1 MMDGAETTLLA
12 ALREA
17 ERPEP
22 ILTVSQWAAANRVL
36 DSTSSA
42 APGRW
47 RNERMPMAA
56 EVMDRLSFSDPVQRV
71 VLWCAAQ
78 MIKTETILNWEGYKM
93 DCHPGASIIVEP
105 TVELMQKFS
114 KDRFSHMIELCP
126 SLHRKVGDPRA
137 RDSNNTILAKAYP
150 GGITYMIGA
159 NSPVGFRSTPAG
171 SASCDEIDSFP
182 GDVGGEGDPI
192 ALLEA
197 RMTTWG
203 ERSKLFLTSTCTIK
217 GLSRIERA
225 FAEGDQRRYYVP
237 CPRCGSYQTLTW
249 AGVTW
254 ARDAPLAAWYECAMC
269 KGRIE
274 NGEKTKM
281 LAAGE
286 WRAHAPFDGVTT
298 SYHLNGLYS
307 PVGWLTW
314 GKMAKEFLRAQ
325 GHPSLH
331 KTWTNTRLAETWD
344 DRQGQGVEPGSL
356 LDRREEFNMDELDP
370 EVRVITMGVDVQ
382 DDRLEVE
389 TVAWAPGYESWSI
402 DYTVIPGDPTF
413 LGAGG
418 PWLDLDELRKRTYT
432 HPTAGPMKAAIC
444 CVDTGGHVTGSAYT
458 YVRTHARER
467 VFGVKGGST
476 AAGGMRRPIWPKR
489 PTKNNKGKID
499 LYMVGVDAA
508 KEDIFARLRV
518 MIPGPGYCHFP
529 VTRDAD
535 YFTQL
540 TIEHLQVT
548 YHKGRELRAWVKPDG
563 VRNEALDCRVYAY
576 CALHAWFSFGRR
588 LDRPLVAGALPAPEH
603 RTPRHDQTL
612 PSIDHSPGPAYPQ
625 PEGTKPKPKHRPD
638 FWSNPRRGMR

>member
-1 MMDGAETTLLA
+1 MWFGAQLGKTSVGLA
-12 ALREA
+12 W
-17 ERPEP
+17 
-22 ILTVSQWAAANRVL
+22 IGYQV
-36 DSTSSA
+36 DC
-42 APGRW
+42 APG
-47 RNERMPMAA
+47 PFLA
-56 EVMDRLSFSDPVQRV
+56 VQPTTE
-71 VLWCAAQ
+71 LAQ
-78 MIKTETILNWEGYKM
+78 QW
-93 DCHPGASIIVEP
+93 
-105 TVELMQKFS
+105 S
-114 KDRFSHMIELCP
+114 KDRLAHMIAACP
-126 SLHRKVGDPRA
+126 STARKVGMA
-137 RDSNNTILAKAYP
+137 REKDSGNTIMSKAYP
-150 GGITYMIGA
+150 GGVIYVTGA
-159 NSPVGFRSTPAG
+159 NSPVGLRSKPVRFLFL
-171 SASCDEIDSFP
+171 DEIDVYP
-182 GDVGGEGDPI
+182 GDVGCEGDPVDLAAKRQSTFGCRAK
-192 ALLEA
+192 AL
-197 RMTTWG
+197 
-203 ERSKLFLTSTCTIK
+203 LTSTCGIK
-217 GLSRIERA
+217 GQSRIERA
-225 FAEGDQRRYYVP
+225 YFDSDQRRYFVP
-237 CPRCGSYQTLTW
+237 CPHCHTMQTLEW
-249 AGVTW
+249 AGVKW
-254 ARDAPLAAWYECAMC
+254 EKGKPRAAWYECSAC
-269 KGRIE
+269 KERIE
-274 NGEKTKM
+274 NWQKDGM
-281 LAAGE
+281 LAGGE
-286 WRAHAPFDGVTT
+286 WRASAEGDGRTRG
-298 SYHLNGLYS
+298 YHLNGLYS
-307 PVGWLTW
+307 PHGWVSW
-314 GKMAKEFLRAQ
+314 GDMAEEWTQAQ
-325 GHPSLH
+325 GHPTSL
-331 KTWTNTRLAETWD
+331 KTFINTRLAETWD
-344 DRQGQGVEPGSL
+344 DRAGQGVEPGSL
-356 LDRREEFNMDELDP
+356 LDRREEFMDELDP

-458 YVRTHARER
+458 YVRSHARER
-467 VFGVKGGST
+467 VFGVKGGSM

-529 VTRDAD
+529 ITRDAD

-563 VRNEALDCRVYAY
+563 ARNEALDARVYSY

-588 LDRPLVAGALPAPEH
+588 LDRPLVAGALPAPER